1 MAPESKKSHHLSPSR
16 GNTNVAIIGA
26 GASGCICAYL
36 LQKEG
41 IDVTLFDKGMPLR
54 TLLPTGGGRCNLA
67 HAEYDFKDLAKN
79 YPRGEKF
86 LYSVFSK
93 FSTYDTL
100 ALFDEL
106 GIETYTQEDERIF
119 PTSNSAKDVREKI
132 LDNLKDVQIQREEVV
147 EVERIDRG
155 FKVLTPK
162 YPSPLTPAWLSTV
175 NEPSVFAPQ
184 NTSAL
189 CRQSALPQGARG
201 VKKCEYLFSHIV
213 IAIGGHSKFDF
224 LKNFDIKIIA
234 PRPSLVGLNTKEKS
248 KEISGI
254 VVKNA
259 NCNGITDDLLFTHF
273 GISGPLAYKIS
284 SIKARDN
291 FPYKLNLDLYPQEI
305 NLQGLLNTNPHKDVK
320 NILSKFVP
328 HGLIKYLIGDFAE
341 IKAHKIDGKT
351 RDYILNRIHHLELTV
366 IGTNKGEETVT
377 AGGIDLAEIN
387 PKTMELKKYPKIY
400 CIGEALDIDG
410 FCGGYNLQNA
420 WSTAFVAKEG
430 IVGGV

>member
-1 MAPESKKSHHLSPSR
+1 MEQESKTYKKT
-16 GNTNVAIIGA
+16 GANIAIIGA

-41 IDVTLFDKGMPLR
+41 FDVTLFDKGTPLR

-106 GIETYTQEDERIF
+106 GVETYTQEDERIF

-132 LDNLKDVQIQREEVV
+132 LNNLKNVQIQKEEVIKI
-147 EVERIDRG
+147 EKIDSG
-155 FKVLTPK
+155 FKI
-162 YPSPLTPAWLSTV
+162 LSTP
-175 NEPSVFAPQ
+175 NYSK
-184 NTSAL
+184 N
-189 CRQSALPQGARG
+189 
-201 VKKCEYLFSHIV
+201 KKMCEYLFSHVI
-213 IAIGGHSKFDF
+213 IAIGGHSNFDF
-224 LKNFDIKIIA
+224 LKNFEIKII
-234 PRPSLVGLNTKEKS
+234 PPKPSLVGLNTKEKS
-248 KEISGI
+248 KEVSGI
-254 VVKNA
+254 VVRNV
-259 NCNGITDDLLFTHF
+259 NCNGLTDDLLFTHF

-291 FPYKLNLDLYPQEI
+291 FPYKLNFDLHPQEI
-305 NLQGLLNTNPHKDVK
+305 NLQELLNTNPHKDVK
-320 NILSKFVP
+320 NILSKFLP
-328 HGLIKYLIGDFAE
+328 HGLIKYLIGDIAD

-351 RDYILNRIHHLELTV
+351 RDFILSKLHNLELTV

-377 AGGIDLAEIN
+377 AGGIDLSEIN
-387 PKTMELKKYPKIY
+387 PKTMELKKYQNIY
-400 CIGEALDIDG
+400 CIGEALNIDG

-420 WSTAFVAKEG
+420 WSTAFVAKEA
-430 IVGGV
+430 ITDFS

>member
-1 MAPESKKSHHLSPSR
+1 MEQESKIYKKT
-16 GNTNVAIIGA
+16 GANIAIIGA

-41 IDVTLFDKGMPLR
+41 FDVTLFDKGMPLR

-106 GIETYTQEDERIF
+106 GVETYTQEDERIF

-132 LDNLKDVQIQREEVV
+132 LNNLKNVQIQKEEVIKI
-147 EVERIDRG
+147 EKIDSG
-155 FKVLTPK
+155 FKI
-162 YPSPLTPAWLSTV
+162 LSTP
-175 NEPSVFAPQ
+175 NYSK
-184 NTSAL
+184 N
-189 CRQSALPQGARG
+189 
-201 VKKCEYLFSHIV
+201 KKMCEYLFSHVI
-213 IAIGGHSKFDF
+213 IAIGGHSNFDF
-224 LKNFDIKIIA
+224 LKNFEIKII
-234 PRPSLVGLNTKEKS
+234 PPKPSLVGLNTKEKS
-248 KEISGI
+248 KEISGV

-259 NCNGITDDLLFTHF
+259 NYNGLTDNLLFTHF

-291 FPYKLNLDLYPQEI
+291 FPYKLNFDLHPQEI
-305 NLQGLLNTNPHKDVK
+305 NLQELLNTNPHKDVK
-320 NILSKFVP
+320 NILSKFIP
-328 HGLIKYLIGDFAE
+328 HGLIKYLIGDIAD

-351 RDYILNRIHHLELTV
+351 RDFILSKLHNLELTV

-377 AGGIDLAEIN
+377 AGGIDLSEIN
-387 PKTMELKKYPKIY
+387 PKTMELKKYQNIY
-400 CIGEALDIDG
+400 CIGEALNIDG

-420 WSTAFVAKEG
+420 WSTAFVAKEA
-430 IVGGV
+430 ITDFS

>member
-1 MAPESKKSHHLSPSR
+1 MEQESKTYKKT
-16 GNTNVAIIGA
+16 GANIAIIGA

-41 IDVTLFDKGMPLR
+41 FDVTLFDKGMPLR

-67 HAEYDFKDLAKN
+67 HAEYDFKDLVKN

-86 LYSVFSK
+86 LYSIFSK

-106 GIETYTQEDERIF
+106 GVETYTQEDERIF
-119 PTSNSAKDVREKI
+119 PTSNSSKDVREKI
-132 LDNLKDVQIQREEVV
+132 LGSLKNIQIQREEVV
-147 EVERIDRG
+147 KVERINGG
-155 FKVLTPK
+155 FKILTSKHSQGASGADNPTPASVK
-162 YPSPLTPAWLSTV
+162 LSNASLTAAPSPSRV
-175 NEPSVFAPQ
+175 E
-184 NTSAL
+184 
-189 CRQSALPQGARG
+189 GM
-201 VKKCEYLFSHIV
+201 CEYLFSHIV

-224 LKNFDIKIIA
+224 LKNFDIKIIP
-234 PRPSLVGLNTKEKS
+234 PRPSLVGLNTNEKFKEV
-248 KEISGI
+248 SGI
-254 VVKNA
+254 VIKNA

-305 NLQGLLNTNPHKDVK
+305 NLQELLNTNPHKDVK
-320 NILSKFVP
+320 NILSKFIP
-328 HGLIKYLIGDFAE
+328 HGLIKYLIGDIAE

-351 RDYILNRIHHLELTV
+351 RDYILNRIHYLELTV

-377 AGGIDLAEIN
+377 AGGIDLVEIN

-400 CIGEALDIDG
+400 CIGEALNIDG

-420 WSTAFVAKEG
+420 WSTAFVAKEA
-430 IVGGV
+430 ITDFS

>member
-1 MAPESKKSHHLSPSR
+1 MAQESKTHTKT
-16 GNTNVAIIGA
+16 GANIAIIGA

-41 IDVTLFDKGMPLR
+41 FDVTLFDKGTPLR

-106 GIETYTQEDERIF
+106 GVETYTQEDERIF

-132 LDNLKDVQIQREEVV
+132 LNNLKNVQIQKEEVIKI
-147 EVERIDRG
+147 EKIDNG
-155 FKVLTPK
+155 FKI
-162 YPSPLTPAWLSTV
+162 LSTP
-175 NEPSVFAPQ
+175 NYSK
-184 NTSAL
+184 N
-189 CRQSALPQGARG
+189 
-201 VKKCEYLFSHIV
+201 KKMCEYLFSHVI
-213 IAIGGHSKFDF
+213 IAIGGHSNFDF
-224 LKNFDIKIIA
+224 LKNFEIKII
-234 PRPSLVGLNTKEKS
+234 PPKPSLVGLNTKEKS

-254 VVKNA
+254 VVINA
-259 NCNGITDDLLFTHF
+259 NYKGLTDNLLFTHF

-291 FPYKLNLDLYPQEI
+291 FPYKLNFDLHPLEI
-305 NLQGLLNTNPHKDVK
+305 NLQELLNTNPHKDVK
-320 NILSKFVP
+320 NILSKFIP
-328 HGLIKYLIGDFAE
+328 HGLIKYLIGDIAD

-351 RDYILNRIHHLELTV
+351 RDFILSKLHNLELTV

-377 AGGIDLAEIN
+377 AGGIDLSEIN
-387 PKTMELKKYPKIY
+387 PKTMELKKYKNIY
-400 CIGEALDIDG
+400 CIGEALNIDG

-420 WSTAFVAKEG
+420 WSTAFVAKEA
-430 IVGGV
+430 ITDFS

>member
-1 MAPESKKSHHLSPSR
+1 MEQESKTHTKT
-16 GNTNVAIIGA
+16 GANIAIIGA

-41 IDVTLFDKGMPLR
+41 FDVTLFDKGMPLR

-106 GIETYTQEDERIF
+106 GVETYTQEDERIF

-132 LDNLKDVQIQREEVV
+132 LNNLKDVQIQKEEVV
-147 EVERIDRG
+147 EVERIDG
-155 FKVLTPK
+155 GLKFLTSK
-162 YPSPLTPAWLSTV
+162 HPSPPL
-175 NEPSVFAPQ
+175 Q
-184 NTSAL
+184 
-189 CRQSALPQGARG
+189 QGARG
-201 VKKCEYLFSHIV
+201 ARTCEYLFSHII

-224 LKNFDIKIIA
+224 LKNFDIKIIP

-248 KEISGI
+248 KEVSGI
-254 VVKNA
+254 VVKDA
-259 NCNGITDDLLFTHF
+259 NCNGLTDDLLFTHF

-305 NLQGLLNTNPHKDVK
+305 NLQELLNTNPHKDVK
-320 NILSKFVP
+320 NILSKFIP
-328 HGLIKYLIGDFAE
+328 HGLIKYLIGDIAD

-351 RDYILNRIHHLELTV
+351 RDFILSKLHNLELTV

-377 AGGIDLAEIN
+377 AGGIDLSEIN
-387 PKTMELKKYPKIY
+387 PKTMELKKYPNIY

-430 IVGGV
+430 ITNLYWENFLHNLPMMPF

>member
-1 MAPESKKSHHLSPSR
+1 MEQESKTYKKT
-16 GNTNVAIIGA
+16 GVNIAIIGA

-41 IDVTLFDKGMPLR
+41 FDVTLFDKGMPLR

-67 HAEYDFKDLAKN
+67 HAEYDFKDLTKN

-106 GIETYTQEDERIF
+106 GVETYTQEDERIF

-132 LDNLKDVQIQREEVV
+132 LNNLKNVQIQKEEVIKI
-147 EVERIDRG
+147 EKIDSG
-155 FKVLTPK
+155 FKI
-162 YPSPLTPAWLSTV
+162 LSTP
-175 NEPSVFAPQ
+175 NYSK
-184 NTSAL
+184 N
-189 CRQSALPQGARG
+189 
-201 VKKCEYLFSHIV
+201 KKMCEYLFSHVI
-213 IAIGGHSKFDF
+213 IAIGGHSNFDF
-224 LKNFDIKIIA
+224 LKSFDIKIIP

-248 KEISGI
+248 KEISG
-254 VVKNA
+254 VVVRNA
-259 NCNGITDDLLFTHF
+259 NYNGLTDNLLFTHF

-291 FPYKLNLDLYPQEI
+291 FPYKLNFDLHPQEI
-305 NLQGLLNTNPHKDVK
+305 NLQELLNTNPHKDVK
-320 NILSKFVP
+320 NILSKFIP
-328 HGLIKYLIGDFAE
+328 HGLIKYLIGDIAD

-351 RDYILNRIHHLELTV
+351 RDFILSKLHNLELTV

-377 AGGIDLAEIN
+377 AGGIDLSEIN
-387 PKTMELKKYPKIY
+387 PKTMELKRYKNIY
-400 CIGEALDIDG
+400 CIGEALNIDG

-420 WSTAFVAKEG
+420 WSTAFVAKEA
-430 IVGGV
+430 ITDFS

>member
-1 MAPESKKSHHLSPSR
+1 MEQESKTHTKT
-16 GNTNVAIIGA
+16 GANIAIIGA

-41 IDVTLFDKGMPLR
+41 FDVTLFDKGMPLR

-106 GIETYTQEDERIF
+106 GVETYTQEDERIF

-132 LDNLKDVQIQREEVV
+132 LNNLKDVQIQKEEVV
-147 EVERIDRG
+147 EVERIDG
-155 FKVLTPK
+155 GLKFLTSK
-162 YPSPLTPAWLSTV
+162 HPSPPL
-175 NEPSVFAPQ
+175 Q
-184 NTSAL
+184 
-189 CRQSALPQGARG
+189 QGARG
-201 VKKCEYLFSHIV
+201 ARTCEYLFSHII

-224 LKNFDIKIIA
+224 LKNFDIKIIP

-248 KEISGI
+248 KEVSGI
-254 VVKNA
+254 VVKDA
-259 NCNGITDDLLFTHF
+259 NCNGLTDDLLFTHF

-305 NLQGLLNTNPHKDVK
+305 NLQELLNTNPHKDVK
-320 NILSKFVP
+320 NILSKFIP
-328 HGLIKYLIGDFAE
+328 HGLIKYLIGDIAD

-351 RDYILNRIHHLELTV
+351 RDFILSKLHNLELTV

-377 AGGIDLAEIN
+377 AGGIDLSEIN
-387 PKTMELKKYPKIY
+387 PKTMELKKYPNIY

-430 IVGGV
+430 ITNLY

>member
-1 MAPESKKSHHLSPSR
+1 MEQESKTYKKT
-16 GNTNVAIIGA
+16 GVNIAIIGA

-41 IDVTLFDKGMPLR
+41 FDVTLFDKGMPLR

-106 GIETYTQEDERIF
+106 GVETYTQEDERIF

-132 LDNLKDVQIQREEVV
+132 LNNLKIVQIQKEEVIKI
-147 EVERIDRG
+147 EKIDSG
-155 FKVLTPK
+155 FKI
-162 YPSPLTPAWLSTV
+162 LSTP
-175 NEPSVFAPQ
+175 NYSK
-184 NTSAL
+184 N
-189 CRQSALPQGARG
+189 
-201 VKKCEYLFSHIV
+201 KKMCEYLFSHVI
-213 IAIGGHSKFDF
+213 IAIGGHSNFDF
-224 LKNFDIKIIA
+224 LKSFEIKII
-234 PRPSLVGLNTKEKS
+234 PPKPSLVGLNTKENS
-248 KEISGI
+248 KEVSGI
-254 VVKNA
+254 VVRNV
-259 NCNGITDDLLFTHF
+259 NCNRLTDDLLFTHF

-284 SIKARDN
+284 SVKARDN
-291 FPYKLNLDLYPQEI
+291 FPYKLNFDLYPQEI
-305 NLQGLLNTNPHKDVK
+305 NLQELLNTNPHKDVK
-320 NILSKFVP
+320 NILSKFIP
-328 HGLIKYLIGDFAE
+328 HGLIKYLIGDIAD

-351 RDYILNRIHHLELTV
+351 RDFILSKLHNLELTV

-377 AGGIDLAEIN
+377 AGGIDLSEIN
-387 PKTMELKKYPKIY
+387 PKTMELKKYKNIY
-400 CIGEALDIDG
+400 CIGEALNIDG

-420 WSTAFVAKEG
+420 WSTAFVAKEA
-430 IVGGV
+430 ITDFS

>member
-1 MAPESKKSHHLSPSR
+1 MEQESKTYKKT
-16 GNTNVAIIGA
+16 GANIAIIGA

-41 IDVTLFDKGMPLR
+41 FDVTLFDKGTPLR

-106 GIETYTQEDERIF
+106 GVETYTQENERIF

-132 LDNLKDVQIQREEVV
+132 LNSLKDVQIQKEEVIKI
-147 EVERIDRG
+147 EKIDSG
-155 FKVLTPK
+155 FKI
-162 YPSPLTPAWLSTV
+162 LSTP
-175 NEPSVFAPQ
+175 NYSK
-184 NTSAL
+184 N
-189 CRQSALPQGARG
+189 
-201 VKKCEYLFSHIV
+201 KKMCEYLFSHIV

-224 LKNFDIKIIA
+224 LKNFDIKIIP

-248 KEISGI
+248 KEVSGI
-254 VVKNA
+254 VVRNV
-259 NCNGITDDLLFTHF
+259 NCNGLTDDLLFTHF

-291 FPYKLNLDLYPQEI
+291 FPYKLNFDLHPQEI
-305 NLQGLLNTNPHKDVK
+305 NLQELLNTNPHKDVK
-320 NILSKFVP
+320 NILSKFLP
-328 HGLIKYLIGDFAE
+328 HGLIKYLIGDIAD

-351 RDYILNRIHHLELTV
+351 RDFILNKLHNLELTV

-387 PKTMELKKYPKIY
+387 PKTMELKKYSKVY

-430 IVGGV
+430 IIGSI

>member
-1 MAPESKKSHHLSPSR
+1 MALESKTHTKT
-16 GNTNVAIIGA
+16 GANIAIIGA

-41 IDVTLFDKGMPLR
+41 IDVTLFDKGTPLR

-106 GIETYTQEDERIF
+106 GVETYTQEDERIF

-132 LDNLKDVQIQREEVV
+132 LNNLKNVQIQKEEVIKI
-147 EVERIDRG
+147 EKIDSG
-155 FKVLTPK
+155 FKI
-162 YPSPLTPAWLSTV
+162 LSTP
-175 NEPSVFAPQ
+175 NYSK
-184 NTSAL
+184 N
-189 CRQSALPQGARG
+189 
-201 VKKCEYLFSHIV
+201 KKMCEYLFSHVI

-224 LKNFDIKIIA
+224 LKNFDIKIIP

-248 KEISGI
+248 KEVSGI
-254 VVKNA
+254 VVKDA
-259 NCNGITDDLLFTHF
+259 NCNGLTDDLLFTHF

-305 NLQGLLNTNPHKDVK
+305 NLQELLNTNPHKDVK
-320 NILSKFVP
+320 NILSKFIP
-328 HGLIKYLIGDFAE
+328 HGLIKYLIGDIAD

-351 RDYILNRIHHLELTV
+351 RDFILSKLHNLELTV

-377 AGGIDLAEIN
+377 AGGIDLSEIN
-387 PKTMELKKYPKIY
+387 PKTMELKKYPNLY
-400 CIGEALDIDG
+400 CIGEALNIDG

-430 IVGGV
+430 ITNLY

>member
-1 MAPESKKSHHLSPSR
+1 MEQESKTHTKT
-16 GNTNVAIIGA
+16 GANIAIIGA

-41 IDVTLFDKGMPLR
+41 FDVTLFDKGIPLR

-106 GIETYTQEDERIF
+106 GVETYTQEDERIF

-132 LDNLKDVQIQREEVV
+132 LNNLKNIQIQKEEVI
-147 EVERIDRG
+147 EVERIDG
-155 FKVLTPK
+155 GLKILTSK
-162 YPSPLTPAWLSTV
+162 HPSPPL
-175 NEPSVFAPQ
+175 Q
-184 NTSAL
+184 
-189 CRQSALPQGARG
+189 QGARG
-201 VKKCEYLFSHIV
+201 ARACKYLFSHIV
-213 IAIGGHSKFDF
+213 IAIGGHSNFDF
-224 LKNFDIKIIA
+224 LKNFDIKIIP
-234 PRPSLVGLNTKEKS
+234 PRPSLVGLNTNEKS
-248 KEISGI
+248 KEVSGV

-259 NCNGITDDLLFTHF
+259 NCNGITDNLLFTHF
-273 GISGPLAYKIS
+273 GISGPFAYKIS

-291 FPYKLNLDLYPQEI
+291 FPYKLNFDLCPQEI
-305 NLQGLLNTNPHKDVK
+305 NLQELLNTNPHKDVK
-320 NILSKFVP
+320 NILSKFIP
-328 HGLIKYLIGDFAE
+328 QGLIKYLIGDIAD

-351 RDYILNRIHHLELTV
+351 RNFILSRLHNLEMTV

-387 PKTMELKKYPKIY
+387 PKTMELKKHPNIY

-430 IVGGV
+430 IVGSI